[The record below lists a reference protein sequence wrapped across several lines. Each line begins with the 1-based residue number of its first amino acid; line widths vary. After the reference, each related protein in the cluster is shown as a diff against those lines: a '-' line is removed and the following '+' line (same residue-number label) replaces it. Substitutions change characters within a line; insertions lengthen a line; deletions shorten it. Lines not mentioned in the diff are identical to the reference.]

1 MAQQRNQVDRVK
13 ISCSICLD
21 LLKDP
26 VTISCGHNYC
36 MSCIKTHWDEEDRKD
51 IHSCPQCRTMFTPRP
66 DLMINTMLAALSN
79 PVPESQKKDQT
90 VTGC

>member
-1 MAQQRNQVDRVK
+1 MTLSAVRGEMAQQRNQVDRVK

-36 MSCIKTHWDEEDRKD
+36 MIALLVKQWS
-51 IHSCPQCRTMFTPRP
+51 TMRRSS
-66 DLMINTMLAALSN
+66 L
-79 PVPESQKKDQT
+79 
-90 VTGC
+90 G